1 MQPRL
6 EEQNLIAKS
15 STKFRSTSQFFFT
28 IGAAGWAFI
37 RKVYSILALQL
48 LATVAVAAT
57 VVFLHPIARFIVGTV
72 AGFALYIVILFTP
85 LISAFLLPFVHC
97 TSITRDIHGVFFC
110 LEFSPLLSLLPLD

>member
-1 MQPRL
+1 MFDQTLRKIDDVEAVARQLHLMMQEPPAVR
-6 EEQNLIAKS
+6 
-15 STKFRSTSQFFFT
+15 
-28 IGAAGWAFI
+28 WAFI

-57 VVFLHPIARFIVGTV
+57 VVFVHPIARFIVGTV

-97 TSITRDIHGVFFC
+97 TSITRDIHGIFFC